1 MQSVYP
7 TFVQESSPE
16 AKNQNLV
23 SELGIAIRMA
33 FRILIRPT
41 NVQPLDEN
49 LSRKGRIQKLSKVGR
64 RAVLWSSLLGAITG
78 VLIVAVAIIAAPLEP
93 TDDASWKETILFYGV
108 IFGSGGLLTAI
119 ELMLIY
125 VVTMRSARTIV
136 IMNGIQ
142 PENAFDDD
150 AERALLL
157 SMIHA
162 GLEAPNS
169 TIPLHGIDPIV
180 NVPRWRLI
188 FAAAAYKAKVS
199 ATKLIMK
206 ALWRRIIVRVLG
218 RSASR
223 AVIEIVSI
231 PVFAGWNAYVTRNVM
246 LELRVRVLGNETVD
260 DAIEYLYPEGFG
272 SIDTMTRQA
281 CLLAVRSQITEV
293 ADFHPNVTLMLEKL
307 VAEHDLHPADFDGD
321 GDVTADELERWR
333 RGCLLEI
340 ADELSEQQRELVTR
354 TFAMA
359 CALDGRVRRQH
370 RKTLKQLTSR
380 VEGLDFKECLKKYL
394 KFVQLGI
401 E

>member
-1 MQSVYP
+1 VHGKVP
-7 TFVQESSPE
+7 GAENE
-16 AKNQNLV
+16 NLI
-23 SELGIAIRMA
+23 SELGVAIRMA

-41 NVQPLDEN
+41 NVQTMDKN
-49 LSRKGRIQKLSKVGR
+49 LSRRIRIQKLREVGR
-64 RAVLWSSLLGAITG
+64 KSILLSSLLGAITG
-78 VLIVAVAIIAAPLEP
+78 FLIVGVALIASPLEP
-93 TDDASWKETILFYGV
+93 GDDPVWKEVVLFYGV
-108 IFGSGGLLTAI
+108 IFGVGGFLTAI

-125 VVTMRSARTIV
+125 VITMRSARTMV
-136 IMNGIQ
+136 IMNGIN
-142 PENAFDDD
+142 PESAFDDD
-150 AERALLL
+150 VERTLLL

-188 FAAAAYKAKVS
+188 FAAVAYKAKVS

-206 ALWRRIIVRVLG
+206 ALWRRFVVRILG

-260 DAIEYLYPEGFG
+260 DAIDYLYPQGFG
-272 SIDTMTRQA
+272 AIDTMTRQA

-307 VAEHDLHPADFDGD
+307 VQEHDLHPADFDGD
-321 GDVTADELERWR
+321 GEVTAEELDRWK
-333 RGCLLEI
+333 RGCLLELV
-340 ADELSEQQRELVTR
+340 DELDEVQREHVTR

-370 RKTLKQLTSR
+370 RKTLKKLTEK
-380 VEGLDFKECLKKYL
+380 VNNLDFKKCLTKYM

-401 E
+401 DD

>member
-1 MQSVYP
+1 MQGN
-7 TFVQESSPE
+7 SPE
-16 AKNQNLV
+16 AKNENLV
-23 SELGIAIRMA
+23 SELGVAIRMA
-33 FRILIRPT
+33 FRILIRPS
-41 NVQPLDEN
+41 NVQPIDQS
-49 LSRKGRIQKLSKVGR
+49 LSRRERIQKLSKVGR
-64 RAVLWSSLLGAITG
+64 KAILLSGLLGAITG
-78 VLIVAVAIIAAPLEP
+78 ALIVVVAIMASPLEP
-93 TDDASWKETILFYGV
+93 GNNPSWKENTLFYGV
-108 IFGSGGLLTAI
+108 IFGVGGFLTAI
-119 ELMLIY
+119 ELLLIY
-125 VVTMRSARTIV
+125 VITMRSARTIV
-136 IMNGIQ
+136 VMNGINPQ
-142 PENAFDDD
+142 NAFDDD
-150 AERALLL
+150 AERTLLL

-260 DAIEYLYPEGFG
+260 DAIDYLYPEGFG
-272 SIDTMTRQA
+272 SIDTMARQA
-281 CLLAVRSQITEV
+281 CLVAVRSQITEV
-293 ADFHPNVTLMLEKL
+293 ADFHPNVSLMLEKL
-307 VAEHDLHPADFDGD
+307 VQEHDLHPADFDGD
-321 GDVTADELERWR
+321 GDVTPEELDRWR

-340 ADELSEQQRELVTR
+340 ADELDEVQREIVTR

-370 RKTLKQLTSR
+370 RKTLKKLTEK
-380 VEGLDFKECLKKYL
+380 VNNLDFKQCLRKYL

-401 E
+401 DD

>member
-1 MQSVYP
+1 
-7 TFVQESSPE
+7 
-16 AKNQNLV
+16 
-23 SELGIAIRMA
+23 MA
-33 FRILIRPT
+33 FRILIRPS
-41 NVQPLDEN
+41 NVQPIDQS
-49 LSRKGRIQKLSKVGR
+49 LSRRERIQKLSKVGR
-64 RAVLWSSLLGAITG
+64 KAILLSGLLGAITG
-78 VLIVAVAIIAAPLEP
+78 ALIVVVAIMASPLEP
-93 TDDASWKETILFYGV
+93 GNNPSWKENTLFYGV
-108 IFGSGGLLTAI
+108 IFGVGGFLTAI
-119 ELMLIY
+119 ELLLIY
-125 VVTMRSARTIV
+125 VITMRSARTIV
-136 IMNGIQ
+136 VMNGINPQ
-142 PENAFDDD
+142 NAFDDD
-150 AERALLL
+150 AERTLLL

-260 DAIEYLYPEGFG
+260 DAIDYLYPEGFG
-272 SIDTMTRQA
+272 SIDTMARQA
-281 CLLAVRSQITEV
+281 CLVAVRSQITEV
-293 ADFHPNVTLMLEKL
+293 ADFHPNVSLMLEKL
-307 VAEHDLHPADFDGD
+307 VQEHDLHPADFDGD
-321 GDVTADELERWR
+321 GDVTPEELDRWR

-340 ADELSEQQRELVTR
+340 ADELDEVQREIVTR

-370 RKTLKQLTSR
+370 RKTLKKLTEK
-380 VEGLDFKECLKKYL
+380 VNNLDFKQCLRKYL

-401 E
+401 DD